1 MGGSYAQ
8 NLRHTPNFQYKSI
21 PVLDDSWK
29 SRKTRGWHLQ
39 EVMPHQQLPQSVTQ
53 FCLRRRNG
61 RWNDREMAGHPRIIS
76 VWCSPNRGFILTK
89 VQQYNLVDSGVK
101 TKTGWWILMIWAKG
115 IEMPIGLFPCNL
127 DLSSYA
133 PFYPNKH
140 RKADEFWWISSCF
153 PRKNHTN
160 WCRHGWKKKTQ
171 IWRARKSHD
180 ILGAC
185 SSYLVPKYPSKPA
198 TSTWKGVKMQRQS
211 QWKSVRVVGW
221 QISQN

>member
-1 MGGSYAQ
+1 
-8 NLRHTPNFQYKSI
+8 
-21 PVLDDSWK
+21 
-29 SRKTRGWHLQ
+29 
-39 EVMPHQQLPQSVTQ
+39 
-53 FCLRRRNG
+53 
-61 RWNDREMAGHPRIIS
+61 MAGHPRIIS

-89 VQQYNLVDSGVK
+89 VQHYNLVDSGVK
-101 TKTGWWILMIWAKG
+101 TGRLAGGFWWFGHQKG
-115 IEMPIGLFPCNL
+115 IEMPIGCPPAILTSL
-127 DLSSYA
+127 
-133 PFYPNKH
+133 
-140 RKADEFWWISSCF
+140 
-153 PRKNHTN
+153 HTLPSTRTN
-160 WCRHGWKKKTQ
+160 TEKLMNSGGSLHVSREKITQIGVAMAGKKKTQ